1 MERRLILAIALA
13 LLVWFLPMLIWPP
26 KPAARRPGGPG
37 GPTAGD
43 TARVLMDSSRAADS
57 VRPSGRPAVR
67 PSQPTDGGRVVWV
80 PSPLYR
86 LGLLRHGGRPV
97 SSQPPQQSMRA
108 TAPRARPAAPL
119 ARRAALR

>member
-26 KPAARRPGGPG
+26 KPTARRPG

-43 TARVLMDSSRAADS
+43 TARVLTDSSRAADS

-67 PSQPTDGGRVVWV
+67 PSQPADTGRVVWGT
-80 PSPLYR
+80 SPPYR
-86 LGLLRHGGRPV
+86 LGFSSHGG
-97 SSQPPQQSMRA
+97 PPLF
-108 TAPRARPAAPL
+108 PELFPN
-119 ARRAALR
+119 